1 LYDNFTGTDMPCT
14 KPKLHICAR
23 WMHICARW
31 RLQILQLQKEKQQTT
46 LPDKPDQLKTR
57 IEYTDETIKGCQPFE
72 GWQP

>member
-1 LYDNFTGTDMPCT
+1 
-14 KPKLHICAR
+14 
-23 WMHICARW
+23 MHICARW